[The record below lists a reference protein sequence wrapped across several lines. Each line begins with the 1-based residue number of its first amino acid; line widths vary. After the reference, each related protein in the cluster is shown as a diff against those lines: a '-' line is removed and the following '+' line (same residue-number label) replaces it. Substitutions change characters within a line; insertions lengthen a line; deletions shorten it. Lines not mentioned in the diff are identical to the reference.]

1 MRNSFIILSDEFD
14 LDYYQSSL
22 SNEQIPSGGL
32 PLENGYIG
40 IEENSI
46 NTDDYGYNGDSRDYS
61 DYLQQDKDKFSY
73 IYTSFYDDWV
83 PCDQEVKLVN
93 GTHLYFSWQNLND
106 TRCKCQYSDYK
117 TDLLYSYACAKVS
130 SGGKGFGGHI
140 LTVPSPWDQFSCD
153 LREIIYAAHSKQV
166 FHIIF
171 LNPPQSL

>member
-1 MRNSFIILSDEFD
+1 MIFSDGLD
-14 LDYYQSSL
+14 LDFLASQ
-22 SNEQIPSGGL
+22 SNEQFPSGAP
-32 PLENGYIG
+32 PLDNGYTD
-40 IEENSI
+40 IEDNSI
-46 NTDDYGYNGDSRDYS
+46 DTDDYSNTDDTRDY
-61 DYLQQDKDKFSY
+61 YLKQDKDKFSY

-130 SGGKGFGGHI
+130 SGGKGVGGHI

-166 FHIIF
+166 
-171 LNPPQSL
+171 LDLRYYSVKLR